1 MKYILGVVSGEDSE
15 GSQHGADAGVSIETL
30 DNNGCFGDE
39 TTSTSRLLPR
49 VESSMFKGLSFGVS
63 LDLLKKA
70 NIDFSFPLSNRILPS
85 LNLTKSGSSLLN
97 FNIFNKFLIFVVS

>member
-1 MKYILGVVSGEDSE
+1 MKYILGVVSGEDLE
-15 GSQHGADAGVSIETL
+15 GSHDGADAGVSIETL

-49 VESSMFKGLSFGVS
+49 VESSMFKGICFGVS

-70 NIDFSFPLSNRILPS
+70 NIDFLFLFCRPLRFHSAIVFS
-85 LNLTKSGSSLLN
+85 LH
-97 FNIFNKFLIFVVS
+97 LI